1 MRRASVSAPRTQLK
15 GSLGFQLLSR
25 SLLVVAVLL
34 VFIGLFQYVLMRK
47 FTYENKA
54 SALRSQILSLPPDIW
69 RDRQGHGAGGVD
81 RAAKSGFGLGAGI
94 PKDADDTD
102 DWRNGESGQTDAS
115 SEMRGRYYVPDATV
129 ALIGTDLS
137 FTTLSEWTDQAEP
150 PRLSDETYQA
160 AMNGGEGEPQGA
172 DYRIVKD
179 AEGREQLVVLRSLG
193 KDGQGSG
200 VIQISTGTEELKKT
214 LNGQLL
220 MFGGLSLLA
229 LFAGLL
235 TLLPVLRRTLTPLS
249 ELVDK
254 VERIDAGNLDEQ
266 FPAIAKPVEI
276 GRLSASFNGMLA
288 RLNDAFE
295 TEKEAKEHMRQFVAD
310 ASHELRT
317 PLTSIHG
324 FLEVLLRGASNNPEQ
339 LERALR
345 SMHGESERLRKL
357 VGDLLTLAKLD
368 QRGGVHAVRGN
379 LTDTLREMEPQL
391 RMLAG
396 AREVEFA
403 LQEGMYCLYDPD
415 KIKQVVL
422 NLFHNAVQ
430 HTDADEGEITLSIRR
445 LDGRVHLDV
454 GDNGS
459 GIDAAHLP
467 YVFDRFYR
475 SDSSRT
481 RKYGGAGL
489 GLSISK
495 SIVDALGGGITVT
508 SEPGLGTTFTI
519 RLLEA

>member
-1 MRRASVSAPRTQLK
+1 MRRPIFGAGGAPLK
-15 GSLGFQLLSR
+15 GSLRFQLLSR
-25 SLLVVAVLL
+25 SLLVLAVLL

-47 FTYENKA
+47 FTYESKA
-54 SALRSQILSLPPDIW
+54 SALESQIVTLPPDIW
-69 RDRQGHGAGGVD
+69 RDRGGRGSAERGIGTDVK
-81 RAAKSGFGLGAGI
+81 RGSGEGGGSWSSASGVQS
-94 PKDADDTD
+94 DDT
-102 DWRNGESGQTDAS
+102 GT
-115 SEMRGRYYVPDATV
+115 MRGRFYVPDATV

-137 FTTLSEWTDQAEP
+137 FTTLSEWTDQADP
-150 PRLSDETYQA
+150 PRLADEVYRE
-160 AMNGGEGEPQGA
+160 AMNGAARKGGKGK
-172 DYRIVKD
+172 DYKIATD
-179 AEGREQLVVLRSLG
+179 AEGREQLVVLRAIE
-193 KDGQGSG
+193 KDGQAG
-200 VIQISTGTEELKKT
+200 VIQISTGTAELKDT

-220 MFGGLSLLA
+220 LFGCLAFLA

-254 VERIDAGNLDEQ
+254 VERIDAGNLDER
-266 FPAIAKPVEI
+266 FPAVAKPVEI
-276 GRLSASFNGMLA
+276 GRLSASFNGMLG

-324 FLEVLLRGASNNPEQ
+324 FLEVLLRGASSNPEQ

-345 SMHGESERLRKL
+345 SMYGESERLRKL

-368 QRGGVHAVRGN
+368 QRGGVRAVRGD
-379 LTDTLREMEPQL
+379 LSDTLREMEPQL
-391 RMLAG
+391 RLLAG
-396 AREVEFA
+396 SREVSFA
-403 LQEGMYCLYDPD
+403 LPESMYCLYDPD
-415 KIKQVVL
+415 KVKQVVL

-430 HTDADEGEITLSIRR
+430 HTDAELGAVSVLIRR
-445 LDGRVHLDV
+445 ADGFVELEVR
-454 GDNGS
+454 DNGS

-467 YVFDRFYR
+467 HVFDRFYR

-495 SIVDALGGGITVT
+495 SIVDALGGSISVA
-508 SEPGLGTTFTI
+508 SEPGKGTVFTI
-519 RLLEA
+519 KLPVQ